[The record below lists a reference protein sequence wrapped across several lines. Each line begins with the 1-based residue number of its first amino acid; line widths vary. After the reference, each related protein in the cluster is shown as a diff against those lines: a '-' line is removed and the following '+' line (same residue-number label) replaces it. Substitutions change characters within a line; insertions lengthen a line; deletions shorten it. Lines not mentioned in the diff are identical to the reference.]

1 MKHLAIILTILS
13 GLILAS
19 CSKKTPEFVKSIPDD
34 AIAVVSIQPM
44 KIYTKGKL
52 NTLDYVKE
60 KVKDEIW
67 GQILDNPL
75 STGMSLDQF
84 VYLFAS
90 MEEEAPVLGLV
101 AGMRDKTKFE
111 KILRKLD
118 EDHEFEADDKDT
130 YQYYRP
136 DQEGIIAWNEDQ
148 LVLLASPDEEFDTSF
163 WLARLDWMFNPVK
176 EESIVSL
183 VDFNK
188 FMGNMK
194 DMNMWVS
201 SEDMRKVFKKF
212 AQAKSGDL
220 PLDLN
225 MDLPIDLTNNYYHV
239 YADFADGA
247 MNITSETNLS
257 EEIQKNIDEVLVFNP
272 TLNPDLLKMAPGG
285 DLLMAMA
292 VSLDLGKLQ
301 KLMEK
306 IDPPQLGEMGGKLEG
321 VTGIPAKTWLNA
333 FTGDFT
339 MAINALEGEMM
350 LPVEI
355 FLGFGV
361 KSDEIQDLLM
371 KQVESLVPVEEQ
383 GDFFVINI
391 QGYEI
396 YSGIINDNWVLTNMK
411 GYKEKVENGKLEKS
425 LLESRFA
432 DFSGEP
438 MGLYLNLDMNAYP
451 EMARALVD
459 QSGDKKE
466 WIENI
471 TASMDYIGMSGGG
484 NEGLITLKTNQPKEN
499 SLYTL
504 LRIGE
509 TEE

>member
-1 MKHLAIILTILS
+1 MKQSAIIISIFT
-13 GLILAS
+13 GLLLAS

-52 NTLDYVKE
+52 NNLDYIKE
-60 KVKDEIW
+60 KVKDEVW
-67 GQILDNPL
+67 GQVLENPL
-75 STGMSLDQF
+75 STGMALDQY
-84 VYLFAS
+84 VYIFAS
-90 MEEEAPVLGLV
+90 MEEESPIIGFV
-101 AGMRDKTKFE
+101 AGMRDKSKFE
-111 KILRKLD
+111 KILRKTD
-118 EDHEFEADDKDT
+118 EDSELEAVERDG
-130 YQYYRP
+130 YQYFRP

-148 LVLLASPDEEFDTSF
+148 VVILASPDEENETSY
-163 WLARLDWMFNPVK
+163 WLTRLDWMFSPVK

-188 FMGNMK
+188 FMGEMK

-201 SEDMRKVFKKF
+201 SEDMRKVFKKI
-212 AQAKSGDL
+212 AEAKSEDL
-220 PLDLN
+220 PMDLN
-225 MDLPIDLTNNYYHV
+225 MDLPINLTNNYYHV

-247 MNITSETNLS
+247 MNVTSETNLS
-257 EEIQKNIDEVLVFNP
+257 EEIQKNIDEVLVFNES
-272 TLNPDLLKMAPGG
+272 LNPDLLKMAPGG

-292 VSLDLGKLQ
+292 FSIDLEKIQ

-306 IDPPQLGEMGGKLEG
+306 IDPPQLDEAGTKIEEA
-321 VTGIPAKTWLNA
+321 TGIPAKTILNA
-333 FTGDFT
+333 LTGDFT
-339 MAINALEGEMM
+339 LAVNALEGEMM
-350 LPVEI
+350 VPVEV

-361 KSDEIQDLLM
+361 HSDEIQELIM
-371 KQVESLVPVEEQ
+371 KQVESWVPTEKQ

-391 QGYEI
+391 QGNEI

-411 GYKEKVENGKLEKS
+411 GYKEKVKSGKLENS

-432 DFSGEP
+432 EFSSDP
-438 MGLYLNLDMNAYP
+438 MGLYLNLDMNSYP
-451 EMARALVD
+451 ELAQALVD
-459 QSGDKKE
+459 QSGEKKV

-471 TASMDYIGMSGGG
+471 TESLDYIGMSGGG

-509 TEE
+509 SEE